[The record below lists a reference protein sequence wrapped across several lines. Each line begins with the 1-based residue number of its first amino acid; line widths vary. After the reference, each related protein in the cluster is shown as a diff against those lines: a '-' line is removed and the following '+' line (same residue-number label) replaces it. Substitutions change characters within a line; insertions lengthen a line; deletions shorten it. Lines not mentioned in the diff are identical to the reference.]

1 MNGASPDVT
10 AGRLPGRSKVAIE
23 LIQRGYHRVAP
34 LYDIVFGASLQPGRR
49 VALAALDCRPGDRI
63 LEVCVGSG
71 LSLPLFPAY
80 VHVTGIDISRDMLAR
95 AAARIRTRRLSQV
108 DGILQMDAEYMAF
121 ADASFDKAA
130 VMYAISGLPDP
141 ARGMREIQRVCRP
154 DATIVIASHFRSRRP
169 LLRFCERLLSP
180 IYRLLQYRTDLDLE
194 EFIAEAPFDVLKV
207 QRANLFGYATVLV
220 CRNRVTADSARPS
233 PSNHPGKSGSHG

>member
-1 MNGASPDVT
+1 MNGTSRDVT
-10 AGRLPGRSKVAIE
+10 AGRLPGGSKVTVN
-23 LIQRGYHRVAP
+23 LIQHGYHRFAP
-34 LYDIVFGASLQPGRR
+34 LYDIFFGASLQPGRR
-49 VALAALDCRPGDRI
+49 IALAALDCRPGDRI

-71 LSLPLFPAY
+71 LSLPLFPPY
-80 VHVTGIDISRDMLAR
+80 VRVTGIDISRDMLAK
-95 AAARIRTRRLSQV
+95 AARRVRTRRLSQV
-108 DGILQMDAEYMAF
+108 EGVLQMDAEHMGF

-154 DATIVIASHFRSRRP
+154 GATIVIANHFRSPRP

-180 IYRLLQYRTDLDLE
+180 MYRLLQYRPDLDLE
-194 EFIAEAPFDVLKV
+194 EFIAEARLDVVKAR
-207 QRANLFGYATVLV
+207 RANLFGYATVLV